1 MSFANSLNPISDT
14 PKVEYPSAITIVI
27 GAIALFAS
35 VAILVFQLDANSL
48 RMHIIGYLL
57 TPFVVVGTLSFAR
70 HGHLK
75 KSDNPWYDAFKGEKF
90 LKLLQILTAAS
101 FLVGL
106 AHAWFIGVLVS
117 QGL

>member
-1 MSFANSLNPISDT
+1 MSFANPTNPIVDT
-14 PKVEYPSAITIVI
+14 PRVQHPSVVTIVV
-27 GAIALFAS
+27 GAIALISS
-35 VAILVFQLDANSL
+35 VAILVSQLDANSL
-48 RMHIIGYLL
+48 RMHVIGYLL

-90 LKLLQILTAAS
+90 LKLLQVLTAAS

-117 QGL
+117 QGM

>member
-1 MSFANSLNPISDT
+1 MNPIADT
-14 PKVEYPSAITIVI
+14 PKVEYPSVITIAV
-27 GAIALFAS
+27 GGIALTAS
-35 VAILVFQLDANSL
+35 IAILLSQLGENSL
-48 RMHIIGYLL
+48 MMHVIGYLL

-70 HGHLK
+70 HDHLK

-90 LKLLQILTAAS
+90 LKLLQALTAAS

-117 QGL
+117 QAL